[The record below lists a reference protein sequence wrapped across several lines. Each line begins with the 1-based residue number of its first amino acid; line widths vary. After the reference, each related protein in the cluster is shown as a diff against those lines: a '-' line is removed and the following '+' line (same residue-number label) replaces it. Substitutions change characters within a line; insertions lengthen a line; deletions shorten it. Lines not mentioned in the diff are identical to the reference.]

1 MRQNRN
7 RRNLQDRD
15 SGFAEPFCEGLAL
28 SDYQSVFSILL
39 YNQFFYEVKDLQGF
53 QKQLLQR
60 TQELQTKLIALAEM
74 EKVFAEEGIETEMI
88 RLGTKAM
95 QAFLQ
100 RLFYSTHFEKNMK
113 VGANLSL
120 TVPAFAI

>member
-1 MRQNRN
+1 
-7 RRNLQDRD
+7 
-15 SGFAEPFCEGLAL
+15 
-28 SDYQSVFSILL
+28 
-39 YNQFFYEVKDLQGF
+39 
-53 QKQLLQR
+53 
-60 TQELQTKLIALAEM
+60 M

-100 RLFYSTHFEKNMK
+100 RLFYSTHFDKTMK
-113 VGANLSL
+113 VGANLSV

>member
-1 MRQNRN
+1 M
-7 RRNLQDRD
+7 
-15 SGFAEPFCEGLAL
+15 SSF
-28 SDYQSVFSILL
+28 SVLL

-100 RLFYSTHFEKNMK
+100 RLFYSTHFDKTMK